1 MQYLPNNCRV
11 GKISVF
17 PKNWKDKNANKK
29 LIWRIWYRFCDDNL
43 KQTKKIVIKGMNR
56 TDDLKEKQEHLQLL
70 LTDEIEALKN
80 GYNPILKKQYNPVS
94 NSYQVEINSNE
105 LNPET
110 PFIKAL
116 ELAHKDLKVVHQFWI
131 DIRSTIKYIGM
142 SAKEL
147 NMDQIPVKNISR
159 KHIKRILTNCA
170 EVKKN
175 WSANRFNA
183 YRRDLTMLFVALL
196 ELEAVDSNPVRDI
209 AKQKTIRKI
218 KRILTPEE
226 CKLIDEF
233 TKKYDRRF
241 WLLIHIFFHSGS
253 RTTEM
258 FRVRLEHVNLKEQTV
273 LYTVLK
279 GNRPFEVLRPIK
291 NIALRFW
298 KEACKG
304 ANPGDYIF
312 SKGLQPGPEPIS
324 PRQATNRWK
333 RHIKGDKKK
342 GKLGITCTWYS
353 LKYLNSD
360 QVDEQKGLR
369 IAAKLN
375 SHKNTATTKLYA
387 VNSDARDMEEIKK
400 IKNAF
405 AG

>member
-1 MQYLPNNCRV
+1 MERLPNNCRV

-29 LIWRIWYRFCDDNL
+29 LIWRIWYRFYDDNL
-43 KQTKKIVIKGMNR
+43 KQSKKIVIKGMNR
-56 TDDLKEKQEHLQLL
+56 TVDLKEKQEHLQLL
-70 LTDEIEALKN
+70 LTDEIEELKN

-94 NSYQVEINSNE
+94 KSYQKEINSDE
-105 LNPET
+105 VNPNT

-116 ELAHKDLKVVHQFWI
+116 ELAHKDLQVVHQFWI
-131 DIRSTIKYIGM
+131 DIKSTIKYIGM
-142 SAKEL
+142 SASDLNLDQLPIKE
-147 NMDQIPVKNISR
+147 ISR

-170 EVKKN
+170 VIKEN
-175 WSANRFNA
+175 WSANLFNV
-183 YRRDLTMLFVALL
+183 YRRDLTMLFVQLL
-196 ELEAVDSNPVRDI
+196 ELEAVDTNPVRDI
-209 AKQKTIRKI
+209 AKQKTVKKI
-218 KRILTPEE
+218 KRILTTAE
-226 CKLIDEF
+226 CRKIDKF

-241 WLLIHIFFHSGS
+241 WLLINIFFHSGS

-258 FRVRLEHVNLKEQTV
+258 FRVRLEHVNLKQQTV

-291 NIALRFW
+291 NIALPFW

-304 ANPGDYIF
+304 AKPGDYIF
-312 SKGLQPGPEPIS
+312 GEGLQPRPKPIS
-324 PRQATNRWK
+324 PRQATIRWN

-342 GKLGITCTWYS
+342 GKLGLICNWYD
-353 LKYLNSD
+353 LKRLNTD

-369 IAAKLN
+369 LAAKLN
-375 SHKNTATTKLYA
+375 SHKNLATTKLYA
-387 VNSDARDMEEIKK
+387 VNSDARDMAEIRK

-405 AG
+405 TG